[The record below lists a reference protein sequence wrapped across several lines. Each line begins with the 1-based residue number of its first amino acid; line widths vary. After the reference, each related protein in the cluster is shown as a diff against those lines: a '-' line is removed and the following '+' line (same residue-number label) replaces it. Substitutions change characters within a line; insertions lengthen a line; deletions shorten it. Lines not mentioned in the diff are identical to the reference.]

1 MRQSGGKSRQMHLT
15 VVALC
20 TAVGALALSATAA
33 GSSPAVDQYTAGLP
47 TANGPKSPGGDSPSG
62 HPGDLPADTRHQLSG
77 AEDRQLAQIATASE
91 LGAPQPNSEPAGS
104 TDANGSSQGGTKG
117 SSSESTDGPSGGPG
131 PSDVVASTERGLPA
145 AAASSAGSDDG
156 FALLAVLAAIALLGL
171 GTAVLVRRRRSQPRE

>member
-1 MRQSGGKSRQMHLT
+1 MRQSGGKSRQMLLT

-91 LGAPQPNSEPAGS
+91 LGAPQPNSEAAGS

-117 SSSESTDGPSGGPG
+117 SSSGGPG

-171 GTAVLVRRRRSQPRE
+171 GTAALIRRRRSQPRE